1 MRDKKKR
8 TGMAAFQVRI
18 AYLTQL
24 KRSRHYFHQLV
35 LAGDRP
41 GAIAEGRA
49 LLRKRSPEAR
59 IVHVAANLRPDSKD
73 AEAAIRAGWQYRDGW
88 WSRPIRAGDDLVA
101 IALHGYADSKAFNTR
116 STAGCVDIDR
126 HAGRMAA

>member
-1 MRDKKKR
+1 
-8 TGMAAFQVRI
+8 MAAFQVRI
-18 AYLTQL
+18 AYLTPL

-35 LAGDRP
+35 LASDQQ

-59 IVHVAANLRPDSKD
+59 IVHAAANLRPDSKD
-73 AEAAIRAGWQYRDGW
+73 AEASIRAGWRYRDGW
-88 WSRPIRAGDDLVA
+88 WSRPIRAGDDLAA
-101 IALHGYADSKAFNTR
+101 IALHGFADSKAINSR

>member
-18 AYLTQL
+18 AYLTPL

-35 LAGDRP
+35 LASDRQ
-41 GAIAEGRA
+41 GAIAEGCA

-59 IVHVAANLRPDSKD
+59 TVHAAANLRPDSKD
-73 AEAAIRAGWQYRDGW
+73 AEAAIRAGWRYHDGW
-88 WSRPIRAGDDLVA
+88 WSRPIRAGDDLAA
-101 IALHGYADSKAFNTR
+101 IALHGYADGKAINAR
-116 STAGCVDIDR
+116 NTAGCVDIDR

>member
-1 MRDKKKR
+1 
-8 TGMAAFQVRI
+8 MAAFQVRI
-18 AYLTQL
+18 AYLTPL
-24 KRSRHYFHQLV
+24 RRSRHYFHQLV
-35 LAGDRP
+35 LAGDRQ

-59 IVHVAANLRPDSKD
+59 IVHAAASLRPDSKD
-73 AEAAIRAGWQYRDGW
+73 AEAAIRAGWRYRDGW
-88 WSRPIRAGDDLVA
+88 WSRPIRAGDDLA
-101 IALHGYADSKAFNTR
+101 EIALHGYADGKGINAR

>member
-1 MRDKKKR
+1 
-8 TGMAAFQVRI
+8 MAAFQVRI
-18 AYLTQL
+18 AYLTPL

-35 LAGDRP
+35 LASDRQS
-41 GAIAEGRA
+41 ALAEGRA

-73 AEAAIRAGWQYRDGW
+73 AEAAIRAGWRYRDGW
-88 WSRPIRAGDDLVA
+88 WSRPIRAGDDLAA
-101 IALHGYADSKAFNTR
+101 IALHGYVDSKAINAR

-126 HAGRMAA
+126 HAVRMAA